1 MISKNYQNKYFLK
14 KKNLIRCEMKMS
26 IVDQRRPSLKPCSDC
41 WGCSGSCSW
50 HISVLHSWPPKTYT
64 PNTHRTGLPN
74 TDTPRSPEQHPPRSC
89 WEGWPWVFEPRAGRL
104 DGGTACTG
112 TSNQT
117 SGNSLRKRWIC
128 RLSIPFSF
136 IANFV
141 LVIDIIAKYFH
152 NVKLLRWRNSLN
164 IRNRSTHQYIF
175 YTFLLNNW
183 I

>member
-1 MISKNYQNKYFLK
+1 
-14 KKNLIRCEMKMS
+14 MS

-50 HISVLHSWPPKTYT
+50 HISVLHSWLPKTYT

-117 SGNSLRKRWIC
+117 SHLNHTGPSTTGLRFHPNISSRSCLTATRGIC
-128 RLSIPFSF
+128 RPSCGSPTWCLDWRHSSWTTREWSQLSIAACLFLMF
-136 IANFV
+136 
-141 LVIDIIAKYFH
+141 Y
-152 NVKLLRWRNSLN
+152 LLHGHKVTSVP
-164 IRNRSTHQYIF
+164 IGK
-175 YTFLLNNW
+175 
-183 I
+183 